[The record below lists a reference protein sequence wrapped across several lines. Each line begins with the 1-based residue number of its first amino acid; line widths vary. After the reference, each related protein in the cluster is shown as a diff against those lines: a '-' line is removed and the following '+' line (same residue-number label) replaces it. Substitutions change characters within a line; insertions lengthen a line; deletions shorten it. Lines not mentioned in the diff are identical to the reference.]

1 MSMEGILFYSW
12 RALRFALLV
21 SMGWLLLHLL
31 RKKKTGAKWNWTQDS
46 LQLLFVAYLAAL
58 LQITV
63 IRGGM
68 NWQASHSWETIQC
81 VPLIGTIS
89 MLRYGLWDFIYPV
102 VGNIIWFLPFG
113 MMLSFL
119 FANRFTRKKAMR
131 MAFFL
136 SLSIEAGQWFFGTGI
151 SDIDDVILNVA
162 GAWLGFICAEKIK
175 DGKQIK
181 A

>member
-1 MSMEGILFYSW
+1 MGMEGILFYSC

-21 SMGWLLLHLL
+21 SMGWLLLHFF
-31 RKKKTGAKWNWTQDS
+31 RKKKTGVKWNWTQDS

-63 IRGGM
+63 IRGGID
-68 NWQASHSWETIQC
+68 WQASHSWETVQW
-81 VPLIGTIS
+81 VPLIGTLS

-102 VGNIIWFLPFG
+102 AGNIIWFLPFG
-113 MMLSFL
+113 FMLSFL
-119 FANRFTRKKAMR
+119 FANRFTWKKTVP

-136 SLSIEAGQWFFGTGI
+136 SLAIEAGQWFFGTGI
-151 SDIDDVILNVA
+151 SDIDDVILNVT
-162 GAWLGFICAEKIK
+162 GAWIGFFCAEKIK
-175 DGKQIK
+175 DGTQIK